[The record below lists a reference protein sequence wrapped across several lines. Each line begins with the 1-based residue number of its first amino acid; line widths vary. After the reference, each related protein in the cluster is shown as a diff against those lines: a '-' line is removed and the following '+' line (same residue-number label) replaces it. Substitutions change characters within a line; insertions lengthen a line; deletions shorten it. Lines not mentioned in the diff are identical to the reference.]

1 MRVCPTSYLFMTGFG
16 HTVYFLK
23 KDDFSFKRV
32 TATMLRLNLLN
43 VILAYAMGN
52 DWLLYYFAPL
62 VSLEFTHAA
71 FPKY

>member
-1 MRVCPTSYLFMTGFG
+1 MTGFG

-32 TATMLRLNLLN
+32 VATMLRLNLLN

-62 VSLEFTHAA
+62 VSYISSLDLS
-71 FPKY
+71 YSYS